1 MKQFFRVLKYAKPYW
16 IYVVLNLI
24 SNLLY
29 SVFSLFSLAM
39 VTPFLLVLFE
49 KVTIVAQK
57 PVFEWNAEA
66 LKNYFF
72 YQMNNIMGSSG
83 KFQALLFVAIVYV
96 IFSLL
101 SNLFRYLGMFFMSP
115 LRNGVVRDI
124 RSEVYQ
130 KLLILPL
137 SFYSKIKTGD
147 IMSRVSSDVQ
157 EVEWSIM
164 STIQLLLRE
173 PLMIIIF
180 VIALV
185 MISVKLTLFAMILL
199 PLSGW
204 LISFVGKKIK
214 QRSSIGQ
221 QALGEISSV
230 FEESISGLRIIKGFN
245 AIDWATNKFKRQNN
259 AYTRTMN
266 SVFRNSELAGPM
278 TEVLGIST
286 LLIVVWFGGNQ
297 VLQNPDTLSAEV
309 LIMFVLL
316 FARIISPAQSFI
328 SATYSIQKGIAAGN
342 RIFEILDSE
351 EIIIEKNNP
360 ISIPYF
366 QHTIEFKDV
375 CFNYDTDPILNKI
388 NLVVNKG
395 QTIAIVGASGAG
407 KSTMMDLLPR
417 FYDVTSG
424 ELLIDGVDIRNYKI
438 SDVRALMGIVNQ
450 DVTLFNDTIYNN
462 IAFGLPNITVQE
474 VEIASANANAHEFIM
489 EMPEGYQTIIGDR
502 GARLSGGQRQRISI
516 ARALL
521 KKPDIFIFD
530 EATSALDTESEK
542 IVQDA
547 IDKMMNERTT
557 FIIAH
562 RLSTIRKAD
571 TIIVLESGIIAEI
584 GSHEQLMQ
592 KNGKYRNMVDKQNFS
607 NDESDERKN

>member
-57 PVFEWNAEA
+57 PVFAWNAET

-72 YQMNNIMGSSG
+72 YQMSNIMGSGG
-83 KFQALLFVAIVYV
+83 KFQALLFVAIVFV
-96 IFSLL
+96 VLSLL

-124 RSEVYQ
+124 RGEVYQ

-137 SFYSKIKTGD
+137 SFYSKMKTGD

-180 VIALV
+180 AIALV

-214 QRSSIGQ
+214 QRSSKGQ

-245 AIDWATNKFKRQNN
+245 AIDWATNKFKHQNN
-259 AYTRTMN
+259 SYTRTMN

-297 VLQNPDTLSAEV
+297 VLQNPDALSADI
-309 LIMFVLL
+309 LILFVLL

-351 EIIIEKNNP
+351 EVIVEKNNP
-360 ISIPYF
+360 ISIPNF

-375 CFNYDTDPILNKI
+375 CFNYDIEPILNKM

-424 ELLIDGVDIRNYKI
+424 ELLIDGINIRDYKI

-474 VEIASANANAHEFIM
+474 VEVASINANAHEFIM
-489 EMPEGYQTIIGDR
+489 EMSEGYQTIIGDR

-547 IDKMMNERTT
+547 IDKMMNEKTT

-571 TIIVLESGIIAEI
+571 TIIVLEAGAIIEM

-592 KNGKYRNMVDKQNFS
+592 KHGKYRDMVDKQNFS

>member
-57 PVFEWNAEA
+57 PVFAWNAEA

-72 YQMNNIMGSSG
+72 YQMNNIMGSNG

-214 QRSSIGQ
+214 QRSSLGQ

-245 AIDWATNKFKRQNN
+245 AINWATNKFKRQNN

-342 RIFEILDSE
+342 RIFEILDLE

-366 QHTIEFKDV
+366 QHTIEFKRV
-375 CFNYDTDPILNKI
+375 CFNYDTDPILNNI

>member
-1 MKQFFRVLKYAKPYW
+1 
-16 IYVVLNLI
+16 
-24 SNLLY
+24 
-29 SVFSLFSLAM
+29 M

-49 KVTIVAQK
+49 KVKIVVKEPA
-57 PVFEWNAEA
+57 FSWNIEK
-66 LKNYFF
+66 LKDYFF
-72 YQMNNIMGSSG
+72 FQMNHIMGSGG
-83 KFQALLFVAIVYV
+83 KFQALVFVAIVF
-96 IFSLL
+96 ITFSLL

-124 RSEVYQ
+124 RGEVYQ

-137 SFYSKIKTGD
+137 SFYSKVKTGD

-164 STIQLLLRE
+164 STLQLLLRE
-173 PLMIIIF
+173 PLMIITF
-180 VIALV
+180 MVALV
-185 MISVKLTLFAMILL
+185 AISIKLTLFALVLL
-199 PLSGW
+199 PISGW

-214 QRSSIGQ
+214 QRSSKGQ

-245 AIDWATNKFKRQNN
+245 AIDWANAKFKRQNN
-259 AYTRTMN
+259 SYTDTMN

-278 TEVLGIST
+278 TEVLGIVT

-297 VLQNPDTLSAEV
+297 VLENPESLSAEV

-328 SATYSIQKGIAAGN
+328 SATYSIQKGIAAVT
-342 RIFEILDSE
+342 RISEILDSDE
-351 EIIIEKNNP
+351 VIVEKDNP
-360 ISIPYF
+360 ETISIF
-366 QHTIEFKDV
+366 QHSIEFKNV
-375 CFNYDTDPILNKI
+375 GFQYESEPILR
-388 NLVVNKG
+388 NLNLRVDKG
-395 QTIAIVGASGAG
+395 QTLAIVGASGAG

-424 ELLIDGVDIRNYKI
+424 ELLIDGINIKDYRI
-438 SDVRALMGIVNQ
+438 SDVRGLMGIVNQ
-450 DVTLFNDTIYNN
+450 DVTLFNDTIFNN
-462 IAFGLPNITVQE
+462 IAFGLPNVTTME
-474 VEIASANANAHEFIM
+474 VEAAAKNANAFDFIM
-489 EMPEGYQTIIGDR
+489 EMPDRFQTEIGDR

-547 IDKMMNERTT
+547 IDRMMNEKTT

-571 TIIVLESGIIAEI
+571 VIIVLDDGNIVEV

-592 KNGKYRNMVDKQNFS
+592 KHGKYREMVDKQNFS
-607 NDESDERKN
+607 NE